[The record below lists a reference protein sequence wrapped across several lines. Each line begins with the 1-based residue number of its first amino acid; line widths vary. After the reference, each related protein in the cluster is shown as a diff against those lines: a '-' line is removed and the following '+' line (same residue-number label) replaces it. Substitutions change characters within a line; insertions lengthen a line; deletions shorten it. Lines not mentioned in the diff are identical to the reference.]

1 MFNNYPRKKSRR
13 IYGSRQGKGFK
24 ILTPTQMLQRLSI
37 ALAQIKA
44 ANNSG
49 SLLNEIRKIVYSFY
63 QSKKLLK
70 KCITT

>member
-24 ILTPTQMLQRLSI
+24 ILTPKQMLQRLSI

-63 QSKKLLK
+63 QSNKLLE